1 MSSDLRYA
9 YSILLRCSLVQ
20 RAMGGNE
27 QAASSKN
34 DLLFF
39 HLSLELKGKELLEN
53 MRREQMM

>member
-1 MSSDLRYA
+1 MPIQFYFAVRWYNEQWGAMSK
-9 YSILLRCSLVQ
+9 Q
-20 RAMGGNE
+20 